1 MSLSEGSFKRQEF
14 ARAPSG
20 GQTRG
25 PGVNKNLLDQYKKED
40 TKGKLF
46 GALGVGLS
54 ALAAGA
60 AIVGTG
66 GAAAPVIGAL
76 ATGGAG
82 LAGMGAEGAAGKQD
96 LIRQKLASAPN
107 PNAKKDY

>member
-54 ALAAGA
+54 ALALA
-60 AIVGTG
+60 ATG